1 MSHTLVVCP
10 FCGCGCNFY
19 LEEREGK
26 AVGVIPSRGHPIN
39 KGSLCAKGWSAYGFV
54 NHPERL
60 RSPMMRDHGII
71 RDVTWGEAFDR
82 VSKKLLEVKREFGSE
97 SLGFLASAKVSN
109 EENYLFMKMAR
120 AAFKSNNID
129 HCARL

>member
-1 MSHTLVVCP
+1 
-10 FCGCGCNFY
+10 
-19 LEEREGK
+19 
-26 AVGVIPSRGHPIN
+26 
-39 KGSLCAKGWSAYGFV
+39 
-54 NHPERL
+54 
-60 RSPMMRDHGII
+60 
-71 RDVTWGEAFDR
+71 
-82 VSKKLLEVKREFGSE
+82 LEVKRESGSG

>member
-1 MSHTLVVCP
+1 
-10 FCGCGCNFY
+10 
-19 LEEREGK
+19 
-26 AVGVIPSRGHPIN
+26 
-39 KGSLCAKGWSAYGFV
+39 
-54 NHPERL
+54 
-60 RSPMMRDHGII
+60 MMRNHCII

-82 VSKKLLEVKREFGSE
+82 VSKKLLEVKRDFGSE

>member
-1 MSHTLVVCP
+1 
-10 FCGCGCNFY
+10 
-19 LEEREGK
+19 
-26 AVGVIPSRGHPIN
+26 
-39 KGSLCAKGWSAYGFV
+39 
-54 NHPERL
+54 
-60 RSPMMRDHGII
+60 MMRDHGII
-71 RDVTWGEAFDR
+71 RDVTWGEALDR
-82 VSKKLLEVKREFGSE
+82 VSKKLLEVKRESGSE

>member
-19 LEEREGK
+19 LEERDGK
-26 AVGVIPSRGHPIN
+26 AVGVTPSRSHPIN
-39 KGSLCAKGWSAYGFV
+39 RGSLCAKGWSAHVFI

-60 RSPMMRDHGII
+60 RSPMMRDHGLI
-71 RDVTWGEAFDR
+71 RDVTWAEALDR
-82 VSKKLLEVKREFGSE
+82 VSKRLLEIKEESGGE
-97 SLGFLASAKVSN
+97 SLGFMASAKVSN